1 VKIDWKISWKFFLNI
16 QRSRKA
22 GKLTEVEADE
32 DASKDTPSHLHPLS
46 TIEHSVPQK
55 VTIEPN
61 LNSGGELP
69 TWVDVGVIPLLN
81 LLLALLATSIIF
93 LLINENP
100 IECLGIMLKGA
111 VGSLK
116 GWSYLLY
123 YATNFIFTGLCVA
136 VAFHAGLFNIG
147 GEGQAYFA
155 GLGAAMV
162 GLYFEFLPWPIVIPL
177 SILAS
182 ILFGAFWGFV
192 PGYLQA
198 KRGSHIVITTIM
210 FNFIAS
216 SLMVYL
222 INYWFRPIGKM
233 AVESREITGA
243 YILTFREIAKQF
255 FDYRLPASP
264 LNLTVFLAL
273 FVAWAVW
280 YFLWRTKLGYEI
292 RAVGLNSEASV
303 YAGITPDRIIMIA
316 MAVSGGLAG
325 LVAVNE
331 VLGAQHRLLLEY
343 VQGAGFVG
351 IAVALMGRNHPIGI
365 VLAALLFGLLYQGG
379 TELSFAKAHI
389 NRDMVVV
396 IQGLIILFMGALEQA
411 FRPWLTA
418 LFFRPED

>member
-1 VKIDWKISWKFFLNI
+1 MSAK
-16 QRSRKA
+16 
-22 GKLTEVEADE
+22 
-32 DASKDTPSHLHPLS
+32 
-46 TIEHSVPQK
+46 
-55 VTIEPN
+55 
-61 LNSGGELP
+61 GELP
-69 TWVDVGVIPLLN
+69 TWADVVLIPLLN
-81 LLLALLATSIIF
+81 LLLALLATSIVF

-411 FRPWLTA
+411 FRPYLSA
-418 LFFRPED
+418 LFFKAED

>member
-1 VKIDWKISWKFFLNI
+1 MS
-16 QRSRKA
+16 QR
-22 GKLTEVEADE
+22 GD
-32 DASKDTPSHLHPLS
+32 
-46 TIEHSVPQK
+46 
-55 VTIEPN
+55 
-61 LNSGGELP
+61 LP
-69 TWVDVGVIPLLN
+69 TWVDVGLIPLLN
-81 LLLALLATSIIF
+81 LALALLAASVVF

-100 IECLGIMLKGA
+100 IECLGIMIKGA

-155 GLGAAMV
+155 GLGAAIV
-162 GLYFEFLPWPIVIPL
+162 GLNLEFLPWPIVIPL

-182 ILFGAFWGFV
+182 VLFGAFWGLV

-233 AVESREITGA
+233 AVESREVTGA
-243 YILTFREIAKQF
+243 YILSFREIARQF
-255 FDYRLPASP
+255 FDYKYPASP
-264 LNLTVFLAL
+264 LNLTVFLAF

-280 YFLWRTKLGYEI
+280 YFMWRTKLGYEI
-292 RAVGLNSEASV
+292 RAVGLNSDAAI
-303 YAGITPDRIIMIA
+303 YAGIKPQRIIMIA

-365 VLAALLFGLLYQGG
+365 VLAAMLFGLLYQGG
-379 TELSFAKAHI
+379 TELSFAKQHI

-396 IQGLIILFMGALEQA
+396 IQGLIILFMGALENA
-411 FRPWLTA
+411 FRPYLTA
-418 LFFRPED
+418 LFFKADD

>member
-1 VKIDWKISWKFFLNI
+1 MS
-16 QRSRKA
+16 QR
-22 GKLTEVEADE
+22 GD
-32 DASKDTPSHLHPLS
+32 
-46 TIEHSVPQK
+46 
-55 VTIEPN
+55 
-61 LNSGGELP
+61 LP
-69 TWVDVGVIPLLN
+69 TWVDVGLIPLLN
-81 LLLALLATSIIF
+81 LLLALVATSVIF

-100 IECLGIMLKGA
+100 IECLGIMIKGA

-155 GLGAAMV
+155 GLGAAIV
-162 GLYFEFLPWPIVIPL
+162 GLNLDFLPWPIVIPL
-177 SILAS
+177 SIIAS
-182 ILFGAFWGFV
+182 VLFGAFWGFV

-233 AVESREITGA
+233 AVESREVTGA
-243 YILTFREIAKQF
+243 YILSFREIARQF
-255 FDYRLPASP
+255 FDFKYPASP
-264 LNLTVFLAL
+264 LNLTVFLAF

-292 RAVGLNSEASV
+292 RAVGLNQDAAV
-303 YAGITPDRIIMIA
+303 YAGIKPQRVIMIA

-365 VLAALLFGLLYQGG
+365 VLSAMLFGLLYQGG
-379 TELSFAKAHI
+379 TELSFAKQHI

-396 IQGLIILFMGALEQA
+396 IQGLIILFMGALENA
-411 FRPWLTA
+411 FRPYLTA
-418 LFFRPED
+418 VFFKADD

>member
-1 VKIDWKISWKFFLNI
+1 MSNRGD
-16 QRSRKA
+16 
-22 GKLTEVEADE
+22 
-32 DASKDTPSHLHPLS
+32 
-46 TIEHSVPQK
+46 
-55 VTIEPN
+55 
-61 LNSGGELP
+61 LP
-69 TWVDVGVIPLLN
+69 TWVDVGLIPLLN
-81 LLLALLATSIIF
+81 LLLALAAASVVF

-100 IECLGIMLKGA
+100 IECLGIMIKGA

-155 GLGAAMV
+155 GLGAAIV
-162 GLYFEFLPWPIVIPL
+162 GLNLEFLPWPIVIPL
-177 SILAS
+177 SIIAS
-182 ILFGAFWGFV
+182 VLFGAIWGLV

-233 AVESREITGA
+233 AVESREVTGA
-243 YILTFREIAKQF
+243 YILSFREIARQF
-255 FDYRLPASP
+255 FDYKYPASP
-264 LNLTVFLAL
+264 LNLTVFLAF

-292 RAVGLNSEASV
+292 RAVGLNPDAAV
-303 YAGITPDRIIMIA
+303 YAGIKPQRIIMIA

-365 VLAALLFGLLYQGG
+365 VLSAMLFGLLYQGG
-379 TELSFAKAHI
+379 TELSFAKQHI

-396 IQGLIILFMGALEQA
+396 IQGLIILFMGALENA
-411 FRPWLTA
+411 FRPYLTA
-418 LFFRPED
+418 LFFKADD

>member
-1 VKIDWKISWKFFLNI
+1 MAG
-16 QRSRKA
+16 RSDIPA
-22 GKLTEVEADE
+22 
-32 DASKDTPSHLHPLS
+32 
-46 TIEHSVPQK
+46 
-55 VTIEPN
+55 
-61 LNSGGELP
+61 
-69 TWVDVGVIPLLN
+69 WVDLGLIPFLN
-81 LLLALLATSIIF
+81 LLLALLATSVVF
-93 LLINENP
+93 LAIGENP
-100 IECLGIMLKGA
+100 LECLGIMLNGA
-111 VGSLK
+111 VGSIK

-155 GLGAAMV
+155 GLGAAIV
-162 GLYFEFLPWPIVIPL
+162 GLSLEFLPWPIVIPL
-177 SILAS
+177 AIIAAA
-182 ILFGAFWGFV
+182 LFGAFWGFV

-222 INYWFRPIGKM
+222 INYWFRPVGKM

-243 YILTFREIAKQF
+243 YILSFRELARMF

-273 FVAWAVW
+273 FTAWAVW

-292 RAVGLNSEASV
+292 RAVGANTEAAI
-303 YAGITPDRIIMIA
+303 YAGIKPDRIIMIA

-325 LVAVNE
+325 LLAVNE
-331 VLGAQHRLLLEY
+331 VLSAQHRLLLEY

-351 IAVALMGRNHPIGI
+351 IAVALMGRNHPFGI
-365 VLAALLFGLLYQGG
+365 VLAAMLFGLLYEGG
-379 TELSFAKAHI
+379 TELSFAKTHI
-389 NRDMVVV
+389 NRDVVVV
-396 IQGLIILFMGALEQA
+396 IQGLVILFMGALEQA
-411 FRPWLTA
+411 LRPYLAA
-418 LFFRPED
+418 LFFKAED

>member
-1 VKIDWKISWKFFLNI
+1 MS
-16 QRSRKA
+16 QR
-22 GKLTEVEADE
+22 GD
-32 DASKDTPSHLHPLS
+32 
-46 TIEHSVPQK
+46 
-55 VTIEPN
+55 
-61 LNSGGELP
+61 LP
-69 TWVDVGVIPLLN
+69 AWVDVGLIPVLN
-81 LLLALLATSIIF
+81 LLLALVATSAVF
-93 LLINENP
+93 LAIGENP
-100 IECLGIMLKGA
+100 FECLGIMIKGA
-111 VGSLK
+111 VGSIK

-123 YATNFIFTGLCVA
+123 YATNFIFTGLAVA
-136 VAFHAGLFNIG
+136 IAFHAGLFNIG

-162 GLYFEFLPWPIVIPL
+162 GLGLDILPWPLLIPL
-177 SILAS
+177 SIIAS
-182 ILFGAFWGFV
+182 ALFGAFWAWV
-192 PGYLQA
+192 PGVLQA

-222 INYWFRPIGKM
+222 INYWFRPVGKM
-233 AVESREITGA
+233 AVESRELTAA
-243 YILTFREIAKQF
+243 YIPSFRELARML
-255 FDYRLPASP
+255 FDYKLPASP
-264 LNLTVFLAL
+264 LNLTVFLA
-273 FVAWAVW
+273 FFAAWAVW

-292 RAVGLNSEASV
+292 RALGLNTEASV
-303 YAGITPDRIIMIA
+303 YGGIKPDRIIMIA

-351 IAVALMGRNHPIGI
+351 IAVALMGRNHPVGI

-379 TELSFAKAHI
+379 TELSFAKAQI

-418 LFFRPED
+418 LFFKAED

>member
-1 VKIDWKISWKFFLNI
+1 M
-16 QRSRKA
+16 SRR
-22 GKLTEVEADE
+22 GD
-32 DASKDTPSHLHPLS
+32 
-46 TIEHSVPQK
+46 
-55 VTIEPN
+55 
-61 LNSGGELP
+61 LP
-69 TWVDVGVIPLLN
+69 TWVDVGLIPLLN
-81 LLLALLATSIIF
+81 LLLALAAASVVF

-100 IECLGIMLKGA
+100 IECLGIMIKGA

-155 GLGAAMV
+155 GLGAAIV
-162 GLYFEFLPWPIVIPL
+162 GLNLEFLPWPIVIPL
-177 SILAS
+177 SIIAS
-182 ILFGAFWGFV
+182 VLFGAFWGLV

-233 AVESREITGA
+233 AVESREVTGA
-243 YILTFREIAKQF
+243 YILSFREIARQF
-255 FDYRLPASP
+255 FDYKYPASP
-264 LNLTVFLAL
+264 LNLTVFLAF

-292 RAVGLNSEASV
+292 RAVGLNSDAAV
-303 YAGITPDRIIMIA
+303 YAGIRPQRIIMIA

-365 VLAALLFGLLYQGG
+365 VLAAMLFGLLYQGG
-379 TELSFAKAHI
+379 TELSFAKQHI

-396 IQGLIILFMGALEQA
+396 IQGLIILFMGALENA
-411 FRPWLTA
+411 FRPYLTA
-418 LFFRPED
+418 LFFKADD

>member
-1 VKIDWKISWKFFLNI
+1 M
-16 QRSRKA
+16 A
-22 GKLTEVEADE
+22 GRNDIPA
-32 DASKDTPSHLHPLS
+32 
-46 TIEHSVPQK
+46 
-55 VTIEPN
+55 
-61 LNSGGELP
+61 
-69 TWVDVGVIPLLN
+69 WVDLGLIPFLN
-81 LLLALLATSIIF
+81 LLLALLATSVVFIAIG
-93 LLINENP
+93 ENP
-100 IECLGIMLKGA
+100 FEALGIMLNGA
-111 VGSLK
+111 VGSIK

-155 GLGAAMV
+155 GLGAAIV
-162 GLYFEFLPWPIVIPL
+162 GLSLEFLPWPIVIPL
-177 SILAS
+177 AIIAAA
-182 ILFGAFWGFV
+182 LFGAFWGFV

-222 INYWFRPIGKM
+222 INYWFRPVGKM

-243 YILTFREIAKQF
+243 YIMSFRELARLL

-273 FVAWAVW
+273 FTAWAVW

-292 RAVGLNSEASV
+292 RAVGANTEAAI
-303 YAGITPDRIIMIA
+303 YAGIKPDRIIMIA

-325 LVAVNE
+325 LLAVNE
-331 VLGAQHRLLLEY
+331 VLSAQHRLLLEY

-351 IAVALMGRNHPIGI
+351 IAVALMGRNHPFGI
-365 VLAALLFGLLYQGG
+365 VLAAMLFGLLYQGG
-379 TELSFAKAHI
+379 TELSFAKTQI
-389 NRDMVVV
+389 NRDVVVV

-411 FRPWLTA
+411 FRPYLAA
-418 LFFRPED
+418 LFFKAED

>member
-1 VKIDWKISWKFFLNI
+1 MA
-16 QRSRKA
+16 A
-22 GKLTEVEADE
+22 GRGD
-32 DASKDTPSHLHPLS
+32 
-46 TIEHSVPQK
+46 
-55 VTIEPN
+55 
-61 LNSGGELP
+61 LP
-69 TWVDVGVIPLLN
+69 TWVDVGLIPLLN
-81 LLLALLATSIIF
+81 LLLALIATSAVF
-93 LLINENP
+93 LAIGENP
-100 IECLGIMLKGA
+100 IECLGIMINGA
-111 VGSLK
+111 VGSIK

-147 GEGQAYFA
+147 GEGQAYVA
-155 GLGAAMV
+155 GLGAAIT
-162 GLYFEFLPWPIVIPL
+162 GLSLEFLPWPVVIPL
-177 SILAS
+177 AILMSVA
-182 ILFGAFWGFV
+182 FGAFWGVV

-222 INYWFRPIGKM
+222 INNWFRPVGKM

-243 YILTFREIAKQF
+243 YIMTFREIAREF
-255 FDYRLPASP
+255 FEYRLPASP

-280 YFLWRTKLGYEI
+280 YFLWRTKLGYEL
-292 RAVGLNSEASV
+292 RAVGLNSDAAV
-303 YAGITPDRIIMIA
+303 YAGIKPDKIIIIA
-316 MAVSGGLAG
+316 MAISGGLAG

-351 IAVALMGRNHPIGI
+351 IAVALMGRNHPLGV
-365 VLAALLFGLLYQGG
+365 VLAAMLFGLLYQGG
-379 TELSFAKAHI
+379 TELTFAKQHI
-389 NRDMVVV
+389 NRDMIVV

-418 LFFRPED
+418 LFFKPED

>member
-1 VKIDWKISWKFFLNI
+1 MSAK
-16 QRSRKA
+16 
-22 GKLTEVEADE
+22 
-32 DASKDTPSHLHPLS
+32 
-46 TIEHSVPQK
+46 
-55 VTIEPN
+55 
-61 LNSGGELP
+61 GELP
-69 TWVDVGVIPLLN
+69 TWADVVLIPLLN
-81 LLLALLATSIIF
+81 LLLALLATSIVF

-303 YAGITPDRIIMIA
+303 YAGIKPDRIIMIA

-379 TELSFAKAHI
+379 TELSFAKTHI

-411 FRPWLTA
+411 FRPFLAA
-418 LFFRPED
+418 LFFKAED

>member
-1 VKIDWKISWKFFLNI
+1 MTARGD
-16 QRSRKA
+16 
-22 GKLTEVEADE
+22 
-32 DASKDTPSHLHPLS
+32 
-46 TIEHSVPQK
+46 
-55 VTIEPN
+55 
-61 LNSGGELP
+61 LP
-69 TWVDVGVIPLLN
+69 RWVDVGVIPLLN
-81 LLLALLATSIIF
+81 LLLALVATSVIF

-100 IECLGIMLKGA
+100 IECLGIMIKGA

-162 GLYFEFLPWPIVIPL
+162 GLYFEFLPWPIVIPMA
-177 SILAS
+177 ILAS

-198 KRGSHIVITTIM
+198 RRGSHIVITTIM

-303 YAGITPDRIIMIA
+303 YAGIKPDRVIMIA

-379 TELSFAKAHI
+379 TELSFAKTHI

-411 FRPWLTA
+411 FRPWLEA
-418 LFFRPED
+418 LFFKADD